1 MPTNSCQLI
10 IIYRKLI
17 LLILKTEEKNMKIYM
32 RIAGILML
40 PMLLSGCNTVEG
52 FAKDLQW
59 GGTKIEH
66 TIKGQKTEEAKATE
80 KKAPVKKHKA
90 KKKKV
95 VAEST
100 Y

>member
-1 MPTNSCQLI
+1 MLTNPCQPL
-10 IIYRKLI
+10 IIYRKLW
-17 LLILKTEEKNMKIYM
+17 LLILKTEEKNMKLYL
-32 RIAGILML
+32 RITGILML
-40 PMLLSGCNTVEG
+40 PTLLSGCNTVEG

-66 TIKGQKTEEAKATE
+66 TIKGEKAEEVKPVE
-80 KKAPVKKHKA
+80 EKAPAKKHKA

-95 VAEST
+95 VAESS